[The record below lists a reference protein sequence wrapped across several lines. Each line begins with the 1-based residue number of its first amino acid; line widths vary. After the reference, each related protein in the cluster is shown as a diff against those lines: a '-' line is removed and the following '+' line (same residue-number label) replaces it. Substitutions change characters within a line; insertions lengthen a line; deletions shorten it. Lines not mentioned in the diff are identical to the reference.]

1 MENRS
6 SSWAGTHAE
15 WVKTARAGVAEWRA
29 LFRDNNLLTY
39 ASAIAFQLLIATAA
53 IAYLGVALL
62 HPLGQ
67 TGAWRDHLA
76 PAIRRDVP
84 ASWYE
89 ALNGSVHKEMRSG
102 SALAL
107 VFGVA
112 LAVWE
117 VSGALRAMM
126 GALNRIYR
134 ARETRSIGRRFAVS
148 IGLAVPIIVLV
159 FAALGVWFAGVG
171 ASFGG
176 AVVVLRL
183 AIAAVLC
190 WCVIALIVF
199 VAPAKRQP
207 WQWVSAGSVWI
218 IVAWLAVSILYAIWI
233 GHVVNLRRVEGA
245 LAVVVLTTGYL
256 YASSL
261 AFLIGAQLDQL
272 IRQGDLV
279 PDPDVS

>member
-1 MENRS
+1 MDGRW
-6 SSWAGTHAE
+6 SSWASTHAE
-15 WVKTARAGVAEWRA
+15 WVRTARAVVTQWRA

-89 ALNGSVHKEMRSG
+89 ALDGSVRREMHSG

-107 VFGVA
+107 VFGLA

-117 VSGALRAMM
+117 VSGAVRAMM

-134 ARETRSIGRRFAVS
+134 ARDTRGIVRRFGIS
-148 IGLAVPIIVLV
+148 IGLAVPILVLV

-171 ASFGG
+171 ASLGTAGVAFRF
-176 AVVVLRL
+176 L
-183 AIAAVLC
+183 IAAILC
-190 WCVIALIVF
+190 WCVIALIIL
-199 VAPAKRQP
+199 VAPAKRQR

-233 GHVVNLRRVEGA
+233 GQVVDLRRVEGA
-245 LAVVVLTTGYL
+245 LVVVVLTTGYL

-279 PDPDVS
+279 PDRDVS